1 MKRPEY
7 VAIGYV
13 KRAHGVRGAIIVDD
27 SLTDNPDRF
36 PNLTEVYIDLN
47 GDMRQFIIE
56 SCSRASR
63 GWIVKLGEVDDRDDA
78 EELRGHYFEV
88 KADQLPNLEEDVHY
102 VFELIGLDVFDEEGN
117 AIGTLREVLQYPAND
132 VYVVESDKG
141 RMMIPATDEIVKK
154 IDLSSRRMEVK
165 LLSGLSFE

>member
-13 KRAHGVRGAIIVDD
+13 KRAHGVLGSIVVDD

-47 GDMRQFIIE
+47 GDMRQFIVE
-56 SCSRASR
+56 TCSRASR
-63 GWIVKLGEVDDRDDA
+63 GWIVKLGGIDDRDSA
-78 EELRGHYFEV
+78 ERLKGHYFEIE
-88 KADQLPNLEEDVHY
+88 ADQLPALEEDVHY
-102 VFELIGLDVFDEEGN
+102 VFELIGLDVIDDEGN
-117 AIGTLREVLQYPAND
+117 AIGELKEVLQYPAND

-141 RMMIPATDEIVKK
+141 RMMIPATDEVVKK
-154 IDLSSRRMEVK
+154 IDLSNRLMEVK
-165 LLSGLSFE
+165 LLPGLSFE